1 MSGFCQERPLPSP
14 TTTTPEHRWLGL
26 FSPQSQEGITLDH
39 IQLEASHPGLQC
51 PLHWLEG
58 GSRGEDRVTR
68 PHAGLPER
76 KGVGTEAQGS
86 PSPHGHL
93 SASSQRH
100 GHQRALP
107 VVSWSCL
114 ITLALIRTSAR
125 LI

>member
-14 TTTTPEHRWLGL
+14 PPTPEHRWLGL

-58 GSRGEDRVTR
+58 GRRGEDRVTR

-93 SASSQRH
+93 RQFTAARPPAGTSC
-100 GHQRALP
+100 GFLALP
-107 VVSWSCL
+107 YHISLDKNQC
-114 ITLALIRTSAR
+114 
-125 LI
+125 